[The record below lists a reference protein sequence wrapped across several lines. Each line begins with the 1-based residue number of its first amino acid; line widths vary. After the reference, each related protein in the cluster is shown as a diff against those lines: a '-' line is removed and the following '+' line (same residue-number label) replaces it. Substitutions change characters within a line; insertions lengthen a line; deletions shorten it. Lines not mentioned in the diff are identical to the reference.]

1 MKQTPV
7 EWLLM
12 TMSNHLSHEQ
22 QMQFEGLFQQAME
35 MESPLTKFITNDEFM
50 KLMEISKRTA
60 QNWRDEGVIAFSQV
74 GHKIYYRLSDIEDLL
89 NRTYKN
95 KKRQ

>member
-7 EWLLM
+7 EWLM
-12 TMSNHLSHEQ
+12 YAMVSHLTHEQ
-22 QMQFEGLFQQAME
+22 QRQFDGLFQQAMD
-35 MESPLTKFITNDEFM
+35 MELPLTKFITNDEFM
-50 KLMEISKRTA
+50 KLMDISKRTA

-89 NRTYKN
+89 NKTYKI
-95 KKRQ
+95 KKQ